1 MHFAFRPLV
10 ALVLAGGLALPLAA
24 EEISADTVVARV
36 GNTEITLGHMI
47 VTRAQ
52 LPAEYQQLPDDVLYS
67 AVLDQ
72 LIRQTAVVDSI
83 GTDLSLGARLAL
95 ENEQRS
101 FIAGEALSRVAE
113 RAVTEDAVREAY
125 EAAYST
131 DHPDKEF
138 NASHI
143 LVETREEA
151 EAIIGELENGA
162 NFVKLAREKSIGPSG
177 PNGGD
182 LGWFTEGMMVKP
194 FEDAVLK
201 MKPGEVSEPVET
213 QFGWHVIKLNDT
225 RLAEAPR
232 LDDVRADLIEKIQQD
247 AMANAIEDITAA
259 ADITRPAVDID
270 PALLKNRD
278 LLND

>member
-125 EAAYST
+125 EATYST

-151 EAIIGELENGA
+151 EAIIGELESGA